1 MGVAQLYK
9 RGQQLQLSGLKS
21 SVHVSWYYFK
31 RMRDGKKRYVLVLKL
46 LRPAPLLGGATL
58 KIEAFHALPN
68 IASAVVLVNRPCWE
82 CTDGWFYPNHLLAHW
97 AHLHSGGGILPD
109 WGEAAHLALEMS
121 ASDGIITVAGRDSTS
136 PTSGKKLRAGFQVLV
151 LELRVP
157 KSWTAVC
164 LLLK

>member
-1 MGVAQLYK
+1 MYRWLI
-9 RGQQLQLSGLKS
+9 LSLTA
-21 SVHVSWYYFK
+21 Y
-31 RMRDGKKRYVLVLKL
+31 
-46 LRPAPLLGGATL
+46 
-58 KIEAFHALPN
+58 
-68 IASAVVLVNRPCWE
+68 
-82 CTDGWFYPNHLLAHW
+82 LLADW

-121 ASDGIITVAGRDSTS
+121 ASTDGIITVAGRDSTS
-136 PTSGKKLRAGFQVLV
+136 PTSGKKLRAGYSGRLV